1 MRDERLSP
9 MTYKK
14 LRELGYDENKWQ
26 NLTQEQAN
34 KIVAQHNTS
43 TAKSSSNV
51 KTEKTEAPKLS
62 AQQIDDKIKDLQH
75 QLKFRGD
82 RLDKYQNAYDDIVS
96 KYSGS
101 DGGPNNIYLKAFL
114 SSVAGI
120 DKFGYKVPAHRD
132 GRIHGLKVDK
142 SEQLKTAP
150 QYEDLRKFVS
160 ANAPVVRKTY
170 NDLIEGYDNKLREQI
185 KQLES
190 MKSAG
195 DDEERKSNVEAAR
208 KRGIS
213 TANSKWYNV
222 SENDIQPDTAYYFG
236 YINNNDKYFEGDS
249 FTISRDDDGEY
260 QIDATTEVP
269 ARSYKTKLE
278 AYNAALDSIMPDE
291 GRIKISTHY
300 EDI

>member
-1 MRDERLSP
+1 MKDERLSP

-34 KIVAQHNTS
+34 KIVSQHNTS
-43 TAKSSSNV
+43 ASKSSSNV
-51 KTEKTEAPKLS
+51 KTTKTETPKLS

-75 QLKFRGD
+75 QLNFNGD
-82 RLDKYQNAYDDIVS
+82 RLRKFSEKFDTVLS
-96 KYSGS
+96 KY
-101 DGGPNNIYLKAFL
+101 DGADAGPNKLYLKAFL
-114 SSVAGI
+114 QSATGVDRYGFKI
-120 DKFGYKVPAHRD
+120 PEHRD
-132 GRIHGLKVDK
+132 GRIHGLKGDK
-142 SEQLKTAP
+142 SQQLKTAP
-150 QYEDLRKFVS
+150 QYENLRKFVTENTS
-160 ANAPVVRKTY
+160 SLKKAYDDIVEKPNNA
-170 NDLIEGYDNKLREQI
+170 LREQI

-195 DDEERKSNVEAAR
+195 SDAERKNNVEAAR

-222 SENDIQPDTAYYFG
+222 SENDIKPDTAYYFG
-236 YINNNDKYFEGDS
+236 YNDDNGKYFEGDS

-278 AYNAALDSIMPDE
+278 AYNAALDSIMPDQ
-291 GRIKISTHY
+291 GRIKISTRY